1 MLTRNMFVNR
11 ITIRQG
17 KMMGPREEPCG
28 SWGTMSTNQSKAP
41 VDRAAAAES
50 FANRVWLAYHSL
62 PRDAKGRPPSRRQ
75 VELENDLPRSILS
88 KLFTAER
95 QTVEGATVVKLSRAL
110 AVTADWLL
118 SGVGEPPRPT
128 GPVPPRNLDTP
139 PTGDERTF
147 SGQSWPEATTAM
159 GMRAVQIA
167 IALKNV
173 SDAVDKETRTLLREP
188 ISSLIELG
196 SELHR
201 LSTAIGKSPA
211 GVDLLSP
218 DDREAVYE
226 EFMHLVEAKRDEA
239 RRRAGG
245 G

>member
-1 MLTRNMFVNR
+1 MA
-11 ITIRQG
+11 
-17 KMMGPREEPCG
+17 
-28 SWGTMSTNQSKAP
+28 TNQITAH
-41 VDRAAAAES
+41 VDRVVAAES

-88 KLFTAER
+88 KLFTDER

-118 SGVGEPPRPT
+118 SGAGEPPRPT
-128 GPVPPRNLDTP
+128 GPVPPRKLDTLP
-139 PTGDERTF
+139 ASYERRF
-147 SGQSWPEATTAM
+147 DGQSWPEATSRI
-159 GMRAVQIA
+159 GMRAFQIA
-167 IALKNV
+167 IALTNV
-173 SDAVDKETRTLLREP
+173 ADAIGKDARTLLRDP

-196 SELHR
+196 GDLHR
-201 LSTAIGKSPA
+201 LSTALGKLPA
-211 GVDLLSP
+211 DVDRVPGSVDYLSAE
-218 DDREAVYE
+218 DREDVYE
-226 EFMHLVEAKRDEA
+226 DLVQLVEAKREEA